1 MTHQIRCGASM
12 LVSGVVFVVV
22 VVVVSDIVVD
32 APPSP
37 LMTGACMVANR
48 QEVGKGYDKP

>member
-1 MTHQIRCGASM
+1 M